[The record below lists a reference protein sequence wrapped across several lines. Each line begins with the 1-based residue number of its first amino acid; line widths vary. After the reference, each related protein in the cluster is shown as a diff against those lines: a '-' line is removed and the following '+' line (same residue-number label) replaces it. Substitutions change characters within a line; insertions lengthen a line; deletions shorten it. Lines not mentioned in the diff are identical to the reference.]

1 MFDRHTTLNQFNLI
15 TKFMDVINSGWRNNL
30 ISLSSDGESTMTSCR
45 SGVIT
50 LLEKQTT
57 NGVLRVWCPAHQI
70 AIVMKAGLSMVDDGL
85 FVEGTNRWAV
95 HLRRQVNLIDDIGS
109 ACLKLT
115 YRWLHMGNT
124 LDWMLSKRLRLMTH
138 IEEKRS
144 IDAPTKVGYIE
155 ASAIA
160 AVTVVVNATFTKIQ
174 AKEMIISQQRNEI

>member
-1 MFDRHTTLNQFNLI
+1 
-15 TKFMDVINSGWRNNL
+15 
-30 ISLSSDGESTMTSCR
+30 
-45 SGVIT
+45 
-50 LLEKQTT
+50 
-57 NGVLRVWCPAHQI
+57 
-70 AIVMKAGLSMVDDGL
+70 MVDDGL

-115 YRWLHMGNT
+115 YRWLHMGNM

-138 IEEKRS
+138 IEEKRP